1 MKRVFKKQLKED
13 ELVSTMTKV
22 VNFVKGRTREIM
34 LVAIGL
40 AFLFL
45 LYLGLR
51 FIQAQNVDK
60 ESRILSQILA
70 LRTELKTNP
79 EKREELR
86 RLAGQGKFRRLA
98 YVLEATHW
106 VEQGELEKAEEAL
119 TRIAPKT
126 KDFIY
131 YQAQDLLGQIHFFR
145 ENHDQA
151 IAVFQKIEEE
161 KPEAYGLD
169 VILYHKAE
177 ALEAKGDKE
186 AALAVYKAIR
196 EKFPQSYYGYDAS
209 ERARKIESA
218 APPSL

>member
-1 MKRVFKKQLKED
+1 MKKVIKKQLKED

-51 FIQAQNVDK
+51 FIQAQNADK
-60 ESRILSQILA
+60 ETRLVSDLLE
-70 LRTELKTNP
+70 LRTEFKTNP
-79 EKREELR
+79 EKIEELR
-86 RLAGQGKFRRLA
+86 RLAGRGKFSRLA
-98 YVLEATHW
+98 YILEATYW
-106 VEQGELEKAEEAL
+106 VEQGELAKAEEAL
-119 TRIAPKT
+119 VRIAPKPR
-126 KDFIY
+126 DFIY
-131 YQAQDLLGQIHFFR
+131 YQAQDLLGQVHFFKKDY
-145 ENHDQA
+145 DQA

-161 KPEAYGLD
+161 NPREYGLD

-196 EKFPQSYYGYDAS
+196 EKFPQSYYGFDAI

-218 APPSL
+218 VQPSL